1 MPLRAIADKLT
12 AAGAPMSHQG
22 GEEGATGGGAEG
34 GGMSGN
40 INYVVA
46 SQQAQA
52 ALLKRI
58 ADTLADHTARLTRIE
73 ATLATMDGCIDDLA
87 QSQQRIE
94 QALSAISARLP

>member
-1 MPLRAIADKLT
+1 
-12 AAGAPMSHQG
+12 
-22 GEEGATGGGAEG
+22 
-34 GGMSGN
+34 MSGN

-94 QALSAISARLP
+94 QALSAISAAEMRPCFRNPARRDRYCVR

>member
-1 MPLRAIADKLT
+1 
-12 AAGAPMSHQG
+12 
-22 GEEGATGGGAEG
+22 
-34 GGMSGN
+34 MSGN

-73 ATLATMDGCIDDLA
+73 ATMATMDGCIDDLA